1 MSVTSNIQALSVGD
15 VIRFINDCISADS
28 ASMATLVALN
38 VTGVKGALALKIN
51 GNAATTTVT
60 VVELLNAFFGFD
72 ENLNPLLS
80 KAANGRL
87 QGYLVTNGVPQ

>member
-1 MSVTSNIQALSVGD
+1 
-15 VIRFINDCISADS
+15 
-28 ASMATLVALN
+28 MATLVALN

-72 ENLNPLLS
+72 EN
-80 KAANGRL
+80 
-87 QGYLVTNGVPQ
+87 